1 MIFSVKK
8 PRRSE
13 SVATTL
19 TSVTSERTISGP
31 LPLTRQG
38 SLLTRQSSAR
48 SSTQSVRSLR
58 EVKVVKLTDSEA
70 EEAGGHGDTTAAAA
84 VTEDV
89 EPEVS
94 KHHCDP
100 DPTEDGLES
109 LEWCSNIRIP
119 GNKKSKIKTKHK
131 RKESA
136 SVPSIPT
143 IPTLPSPYSSYEL
156 PDEDDD
162 YHQQSNIKLPE
173 VVAKSYRMAQKD
185 IPVTFY

>member
-70 EEAGGHGDTTAAAA
+70 EEARGHGDTAAAA

-109 LEWCSNIRIP
+109 LEWCNNIRIP

>member
-58 EVKVVKLTDSEA
+58 EVKVGKLTDSEA
-70 EEAGGHGDTTAAAA
+70 EEAGGHGDTTAAA
-84 VTEDV
+84 V

-94 KHHCDP
+94 KQHREP

-109 LEWCSNIRIP
+109 LEWCNNIRIP

>member
-38 SLLTRQSSAR
+38 SLLTRESSAR
-48 SSTQSVRSLR
+48 SSTQSVRSLHQVKA
-58 EVKVVKLTDSEA
+58 VKVTDTEA
-70 EEAGGHGDTTAAAA
+70 EEDRGHGDTTAPAA

-94 KHHCDP
+94 KHHCHP

-109 LEWCSNIRIP
+109 LEWCNNIRIP

-143 IPTLPSPYSSYEL
+143 LPSPYSSYEL
-156 PDEDDD
+156 PELEDDD